1 MITLGQ
7 TIGAAE
13 QAREVERAEALRVLL
28 AQAKQA
34 AQVVEGLRAG
44 IRNVRSLHRHAAMGV
59 AVDFAT
65 DMLARFVA
73 GVENEVG
80 VADFP
85 DAEAASELSPR
96 GQLSI
101 IARVSPTAAAVLTR
115 NDRAEAEE
123 AANRG

>member
-7 TIGAAE
+7 AIGAAE
-13 QAREVERAEALRVLL
+13 QAREVERAESLRVLL

-44 IRNVRSLHRHAAMGV
+44 IRNVRSPHRHAAMSV

-73 GVENEVG
+73 GVANEVG
-80 VADFP
+80 VADLP
-85 DAEAASELSPR
+85 DAAAASELPAR

-101 IARVSPTAAAVLTR
+101 LARVSPTAAAVLTR